1 MKPRETI
8 KIPYTIGEQFLF
20 YVRYG
25 DTEQLSSVEVE
36 QFDELTTKALG
47 SQYKFSHW
55 VVTEGRE
62 ECAKCEATD
71 GMGACMKIQAVYFHT
86 TV

>member
-1 MKPRETI
+1 MKPHI
-8 KIPYTIGEQFLF
+8 KIPYTVSEKFLF

-25 DTEQLSSVEVE
+25 DPEQLSSAEVD
-36 QFDELTTKALG
+36 QFSELAIEALG

-62 ECAKCEATD
+62 ECAECEATD